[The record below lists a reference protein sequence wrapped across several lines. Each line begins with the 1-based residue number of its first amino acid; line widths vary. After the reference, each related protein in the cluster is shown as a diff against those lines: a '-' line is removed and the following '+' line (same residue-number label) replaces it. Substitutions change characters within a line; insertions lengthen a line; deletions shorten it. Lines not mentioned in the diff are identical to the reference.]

1 MILIKRILESW
12 GNAMNQRPA
21 VHSVLRTFGLR
32 MFRFRKLAA
41 GVLGI
46 CVVWAMLFFNHVYA
60 DETSSDI
67 RVEVSYGY
75 NNMAKGGRYL
85 PVEVELTND
94 SQLPFS
100 GNVQVKSMESD
111 GAIYLYEY
119 EIELEPGSQMTKR
132 YYIPIGLRADQ
143 LYVKLTDREGMALY
157 SQRLRLSISSD
168 VSELLIGLLSDTP
181 SRLSYLDGVGINY
194 STLRTRLFSLD
205 TESFPTEEIGLD
217 LLDVIVVT
225 NYRLRDL
232 SEEQTGAIMDWVN
245 GGGVLILGTGS
256 RVNDTLGRFAPEL
269 LDDSYGS
276 PELIEV
282 DMGIEY
288 ATDTPG
294 EHILE
299 LTCVDIP
306 LHGGNVVLSA
316 DELALLTAA
325 TRGKGLV
332 AVAAYDLVEIEDFC
346 IQNPSY
352 IDHVFTSL
360 LGTDRIEQ
368 IAEVIYS
375 GNTNKFWSVQ
385 NLINTGDV
393 DRLPNLTL
401 YVVVVIL
408 YLFLIGPGLYLF
420 LRKKKLQNYYR
431 RGVLLISFSFAVV
444 VYLLGSGTRFNGT
457 FFNYAS
463 IQDATEDYVTET
475 TYVNMRNPYNK
486 PYRVALDPS
495 YSVLPITRSYNYN
508 QRKTVWP
515 YEDTKYQIAIRNGT
529 ESTIVDVQDIS
540 AFVPKYFQMRK
551 KTDNT
556 ENIGIYGDILLY
568 GDHLSGSITNNY
580 DFAIENTT
588 ILFYGK
594 IILLSSMEPGETK
607 DLADLP
613 VINCPV
619 NYSYAIAEEV
629 TGGNRFSGTDIDNKD
644 YLSAMERT
652 NLLAFYLDN
661 YMTSYSADARVIA
674 FSSRKEE
681 HGFLKDDH
689 NETYGLTML
698 TSAIAVDSYDGERLY
713 RSALMK
719 SPVVVSGN
727 YTAVTNS
734 VTGMD
739 PVTLEYSLGN
749 DVQIESF
756 CLENLSDSFVERSR
770 GRYFVTFQGNIYF
783 YNYSTGSYDL
793 MEKGSPQYDA
803 EELRSYLS
811 PGNTLTV
818 RYVYD
823 GSGGYNNV
831 VLPMPT
837 IIGRER

>member
-1 MILIKRILESW
+1 
-12 GNAMNQRPA
+12 MNQRPA
-21 VHSVLRTFGLR
+21 VHPVLRTYALR
-32 MFRFRKLAA
+32 LFRFRKLAA

-46 CVVWAMLFFNHVYA
+46 CAVWAMFFLAPAYA
-60 DETSSDI
+60 DDTPGDI
-67 RVEVSYGY
+67 RVAVSYGY

-85 PVEVELTND
+85 PVEVTVTNENQ
-94 SQLPFS
+94 QLFS
-100 GNVQVKSMESD
+100 GHVQVKSMESD
-111 GAIYLYEY
+111 GAVYLYEY
-119 EIELEPGSQMTKR
+119 ELELEPGSQRIKR
-132 YYIPIGLRADQ
+132 YYIPVGMRADQ
-143 LYVKLTDREGMALY
+143 LYVKVTDTEGTVLH
-157 SQRLRLSISSD
+157 SQRLRLNISSD
-168 VSELLIGLLSDTP
+168 VSELFIGLLSDTP

-194 STLRTRLFSLD
+194 SALRTRLFSLN
-205 TESFPTEEIGLD
+205 TETFPSEQTGLD
-217 LLDVIVVT
+217 SLDVILVT

-232 SEEQTGAIMDWVN
+232 SEEQTGAIMDWVS

-282 DMGIEY
+282 DMGLEY

-306 LHGGNVVLSA
+306 LHGGNVIFSA
-316 DELALLTAA
+316 DELPLLTAA

-346 IQNPSY
+346 IRNPSY
-352 IDHVFTSL
+352 VDHLLTGL
-360 LGTDRIEQ
+360 LGEDRIDQ
-368 IAEVIYS
+368 IAGVIYS
-375 GNTNKFWSVQ
+375 GSSNKFWSVQ

-393 DRLPNLTL
+393 DRLPNLSL
-401 YVVVVIL
+401 YVAVVVL

-420 LRKKKLQNYYR
+420 LRRKRMQPYYR
-431 RGVLLISFSFAVV
+431 RGVLLISFGFAVA
-444 VYLLGSGTRFNGT
+444 VYLLGSGTRFTGT

-486 PYRVALDPS
+486 PYRVTLDSS

-508 QRKTVWP
+508 QGNAVKA
-515 YEDTKYQIAIRNGT
+515 YEEERYQVAIRKGP

-551 KTDNT
+551 KTENT
-556 ENIGIYGDILLY
+556 EKIGIYGDIVLY
-568 GDHLSGSITNNY
+568 GDHVSGSITNYY
-580 DFAIENTT
+580 DYPIENAT

-594 IILLSSMEPGETK
+594 MMMLSAMEPGETR
-607 DLADLP
+607 DLDGVA
-613 VINCPV
+613 VINCPI
-619 NYSYAIAEEV
+619 NYSYAIAEEI
-629 TGGNRFSGTDIDNKD
+629 TGGNRFTGTDIDNKD

-652 NLLAFYLDN
+652 NLLAFYMDN
-661 YMTSYSADARVIA
+661 YMTSYNADARVIA

-681 HGFLKDDH
+681 HGFLRDKH
-689 NETYGLTML
+689 PETSGLTML
-698 TSAIAVDSYDGERLY
+698 TSAIAVDSYDGDTLY
-713 RSALMK
+713 RSTLMK
-719 SPVVVSGN
+719 SPAVISGS
-727 YTAVTNS
+727 YTAATNS
-734 VTGMD
+734 MTGMD

-749 DVQIESF
+749 DVHIES
-756 CLENLSDSFVERSR
+756 LYVETLSESFVEHSR
-770 GRYFVTFQGNIYF
+770 GRYFVPFQGNIYF
-783 YNYSTGSYDL
+783 YNYSTGSFDL
-793 MEKGSPQYDA
+793 IGKTSVSYGA

-823 GSGGYNNV
+823 GGGYSDV
-831 VLPMPT
+831 VLPVPT
-837 IIGRER
+837 IIGREK